1 MDIST
6 KATYHFDLAENLHIE
21 LSGGVQNIFN
31 SYQKDFDQGPL
42 RDSNYIYGPN
52 RPRTLYFGI
61 RFGDF

>member
-1 MDIST
+1 MDITT

-21 LSGGVQNIFN
+21 LSGGVQNVFN

-52 RPRTLYFGI
+52 RPRTLFFGI